1 MSDRTIIGGIT
12 RLAQMQVVAE
22 KQLAQYRR
30 EFERFMAVQ
39 EDQLCQM
46 RVALDD
52 AAVMLGVI
60 PRPGS
65 EHDGEGQ
72 REGQRELPAG
82 HPGNP
87 GSGPQAVFTANGEG
101 GGGNFQGADL

>member
-22 KQLAQYRR
+22 KQLAQHRR

-60 PRPGS
+60 ARPGS
-65 EHDGEGQ
+65 EPDGEG
-72 REGQRELPAG
+72 RRELPAG
-82 HPGNP
+82 PPHNP
-87 GSGPQAVFTANGEG
+87 GSGPQAVFTANDGD